1 MCPQLSVY
9 PCLKGLVLSIPAQFQ
24 GRLSIPAVAA
34 PMFLVSNPDLVV
46 ETCRA
51 GIVGT
56 FPALNQRTSE
66 GYEAWLIEI
75 RERLDKIEQTT
86 GKPTAPFGVNL
97 IVHKS
102 NPRVQADLELSV
114 KHKVPLIITSLGA
127 VKELVGAVQS
137 YGGLVFHDVINIRHA
152 RKAAEAGVDG
162 LIAVCAGAGGHAGLL
177 SPFALVPEIRKF
189 FDKTILLS
197 GVLSTGKHIAAAQM
211 LGADLA
217 YLGTRFIATRESL
230 AAEEFKSM
238 IVTTRAE
245 DIVYTAAISGVHGN
259 FLRPSIDASGA
270 EIDLAAPNKQISV
283 GAHEKRAWKNI
294 WSAGQGVGSI
304 EDVPTTADLC
314 VRLVG
319 EYRAALQEA
328 AASLK

>member
-1 MCPQLSVY
+1 MP
-9 PCLKGLVLSIPAQFQ
+9 IPVQFQ

-56 FPALNQRTSE
+56 FPALNQRSTAD
-66 GYEAWLIEI
+66 YETWLVEI
-75 RERLDKIEQTT
+75 RERLDRIERDT
-86 GKPTAPFGVNL
+86 GRMVTPFGVNL

-102 NPRVQADLELSV
+102 NPRLQADLEVTV

-127 VKELVGAVQS
+127 VKELVGAVQG

-152 RKAAEAGVDG
+152 RKAAEANVDG

-177 SPFALVPEIRKF
+177 SPFALVPEIRQF
-189 FDKTILLS
+189 FSKTVLLS
-197 GVLSTGKHIAAAQM
+197 GVMSTGRHIAAARM

-217 YLGTRFIATRESL
+217 YLGTRFIATRESMAQ
-230 AAEEFKSM
+230 AAFKDM
-238 IVTTRAE
+238 IVSTHAN

-259 FLRPSIDASGA
+259 FLRPSIDAAGVPA
-270 EIDLAAPNKQISV
+270 DQLTAPKQLELS
-283 GAHEKRAWKNI
+283 HEKRAWKNV

-304 EDVPTTADLC
+304 DDVPTTAELC
-314 VRLVG
+314 ARLVQ
-319 EYRAALQEA
+319 EYREAMNEA
-328 AASLK
+328 AAEFSSSKAA